1 MVAIENAAFIIE
13 GSFRSPILVM
23 KMEAARMNFDP
34 LLIAGAVIAVVAIG
48 LIALGL
54 LFILGRRQQ
63 AVDSD
68 EGLGED
74 LSVYPPAPQ
83 AGSHR
88 LKFEGQFVRI
98 RLVVLASARN
108 VELTADMAEPLL
120 QSVVFGLG
128 DVARADKPRIR
139 IWPPQLSH
147 AGFVPKFFRY
157 VRKPEPEGK
166 PSPWILVAGQA
177 KAGNKPILVGLAL
190 ALAEPSTRGNVHLDA
205 NEWDYKLRI
214 QAPE

>member
-1 MVAIENAAFIIE
+1 
-13 GSFRSPILVM
+13 
-23 KMEAARMNFDP
+23 MNFDL

-48 LIALGL
+48 LMALGL
-54 LFILGRRQQ
+54 LLMLMLGRRRKS
-63 AVDSD
+63 VDSD

-74 LSVYPPAPQ
+74 LSAYPLAPQ
-83 AGSHR
+83 AGPHR

-108 VELTADMAEPLL
+108 VELTADMAESLL

-166 PSPWILVAGQA
+166 PSPWILLAGQA

-214 QAPE
+214 QPPE